1 MEYVEIELG
10 GAVRRLALDANA
22 MIAMAEL
29 TGTDITQEFVELAK
43 PSAAATEG
51 KPASYTG
58 RLKTMRNLVWALSAS
73 ACPEFVLDPGRTVQ
87 QVGAWFGLRDIPKIA
102 EALAKLMGELEMPK
116 EFPEQMAPFVPSP
129 MPVVEAMVRLAE
141 IKPNELLVDLGA
153 GDGRLMLR
161 ALDAGAQAVGY
172 ELHAERYIALQ
183 QRLNSHR
190 GRGLVG
196 LYHEDLRTASVK
208 QADAVTLYLLPASN
222 AELKAKLLAECKP
235 GARIISHDFA
245 MPEWEPDT
253 VEQVQCED
261 RIHTVYR
268 WIVPE
273 RPGAGSD

>member
-29 TGTDITQEFVELAK
+29 TGTDITQEFMELAK
-43 PSAAATEG
+43 PSSG
-51 KPASYTG
+51 GYTSK
-58 RLKTMRNLVWALSAS
+58 LKNMRNMLWALSAS

-87 QVGAWFGLRDIPKIA
+87 QVGAWFGLKDIPAIA
-102 EALAKLMGELEMPK
+102 SALAQLMGGLEMPK

-141 IKPNELLVDLGA
+141 LQPGDLLVDLGA
-153 GDGRLMLR
+153 GDGRLMFR
-161 ALDAGAQAVGY
+161 AAEDKAAAVGY
-172 ELHAERYIALQ
+172 ELHEDRYSALKLRVANHKHGSGMAVHCKDIRAADLGLAE
-183 QRLNSHR
+183 
-190 GRGLVG
+190 V
-196 LYHEDLRTASVK
+196 
-208 QADAVTLYLLPASN
+208 VTLYLLPVSN

-245 MPEWEPDT
+245 MPDWEPEI

-273 RPGAGSD
+273 RPADAGANV

>member
-22 MIAMAEL
+22 MIAMSDL
-29 TGTDITQEFVELAK
+29 TGTDITQEFMELAK
-43 PSAAATEG
+43 PSSNG
-51 KPASYTG
+51 YTG
-58 RLKTMRNLVWALSAS
+58 KLKNMRNMLWALSAS

-102 EALAKLMGELEMPK
+102 EALAKLMGGLEMPK

-141 IKPNELLVDLGA
+141 LQPGNLLVDLGA
-153 GDGRLMLR
+153 GDGRLMFR
-161 ALDAGAQAVGY
+161 AVEAGAHAVGY
-172 ELHAERYIALQ
+172 ELHEERFNALKA
-183 QRLNSHR
+183 RVAHR
-190 GRGLVG
+190 NGGLV
-196 LYHEDLRTASVK
+196 YRQDVRTAVLSD
-208 QADAVTLYLLPASN
+208 ADAVTLYLLPISN
-222 AELKAKLLAECKP
+222 AELKTKLLAECKP

-245 MPEWEPDT
+245 MPDWEAET

-268 WIVPE
+268 WIIPE
-273 RPGAGSD
+273 RADAAGTSA